1 VSRFAGLLGA
11 RVCEINRP
19 AQIQFLEMEV
29 AMKMNK
35 QSGQVIIG
43 VALAFVVLA
52 GFAGL
57 AIDMGTLR
65 YQRRLQ
71 QTAADAGAIAGAQN
85 LDFKSGWV
93 AGAQYG
99 ASQNGFTDGGA
110 GAISACDGTAGIGT
124 TCVEVVYPPA
134 DRTFNGNTI
143 SGGPHAGS
151 NQYIEVLVA
160 KVHPTFFMNIF
171 GVASKPV
178 VTRAVATNI
187 TGGTNVSCMWTLGPP
202 TSAIVGLDATGNA
215 HIKAPNCGISDNGNL
230 DTTGNSYTID
240 AGSISVSGACLGG
253 HCGSPNVVCENTGG
267 TCPPLGG
274 SPASSDPLCIN
285 TSNCIQPP
293 PVPAN
298 SPDCPATG
306 SCDWSSTANQVATIH
321 PGKYESITLKSN
333 SIITMAPG
341 IYYIDGSISGSGA
354 GINFTGGATLRSEGY
369 TAGCGGTSPVDGVM
383 IYFTNTSTMNK
394 FAGGGDKL
402 DLQMCPLNSSQST
415 AYSGMLMYQDPA
427 DTTQAWIGG
436 DNNTVLYGT
445 VYMPTATLNYYGNA
459 SFSMLGQTI
468 VYSVATTGNPT
479 VTLGTSPGGLTP
491 AWLTRPILVE

>member
-1 VSRFAGLLGA
+1 
-11 RVCEINRP
+11 
-19 AQIQFLEMEV
+19 
-29 AMKMNK
+29 MKMKK
-35 QSGQVIIG
+35 QSGQVLVG

-71 QTAADAGAIAGAQN
+71 QAAADAGAIAGAQN

-93 AGAQYG
+93 AGAQYA

-110 GAISACDGTAGIGT
+110 GAVSACEGNATIGT
-124 TCVEVVYPPA
+124 TCVQVNYPPA
-134 DRTFNGNTI
+134 SPPGTPFNGTNI
-143 SGGPHAGS
+143 AGGPHGGD
-151 NQYIEVLVA
+151 NKYIEVIVA
-160 KVHPTFFMNIF
+160 KVQPTFFMNVF
-171 GVASKPV
+171 GVTSKPV
-178 VTRAVATNI
+178 VARAVATNI
-187 TGGTNVSCMWTLGPP
+187 TGGTNVNCMWTLGPP

-215 HIKAPNCGISDNGNL
+215 HIRAPNCGIADNGNL

-240 AGSISVSGACLGG
+240 AGTISVSGACLGG

-274 SPASSDPLCIN
+274 SPASSDPLCPN
-285 TSNCIQPP
+285 SSSCIQPP
-293 PVPAN
+293 PDPGY
-298 SPDCPATG
+298 SSDCPASG
-306 SCDWSSTANQVATIH
+306 PCDWGSSANQVATIH
-321 PGKYESITLKSN
+321 PGKYDSISLGSN
-333 SIITMAPG
+333 STITMAPG

-354 GINFTGGATLRSEGY
+354 GINFNGGATLVTEGY
-369 TAGCGGTSPVDGVM
+369 TAGCGGASPVNGVM
-383 IYFTNTSTMNK
+383 IYFKNTSTMNK

-402 DLQMCPLNSSQST
+402 DLQMCPLNSAQST
-415 AYSGMLMYQDPA
+415 PYDGMLMYQDPA

-445 VYMPTATLNYYGNA
+445 VYMPTTTINFYGNA

-468 VYSVATTGNPT
+468 AYSVATTGNPT